1 MSYCIAIPTINRK
14 DLLVDA
20 LSWYLRNL
28 PTTEIIVLDN
38 GQQGMMSAD
47 PRLTVFESKENLGVA
62 GSWNWLMRKAFDRGY
77 DNILMLNDDVILQR
91 SEGEVAAMIDR
102 GTTNTFHRCRS
113 FYNWSVFILRK
124 PIFEKVGDFD
134 ENFKK
139 CFFED
144 NDYEY
149 RMRLS
154 GVTIKYEDDL
164 NPQVYR
170 NSQTIEKNPLLGGYL
185 ENREYY
191 IKKWGGLPDSE
202 TYKTPYG
209 I

>member
-14 DLLVDA
+14 DLLIDA
-20 LSWYLRNL
+20 LSWYLRML

-47 PRLTVFESKENLGVA
+47 TRLTLFESKQNLGVA
-62 GSWNWLMRKAFDRGY
+62 GSWNWLMHKAFDRGY

-91 SEGEVAAMIDR
+91 SENDIEALLGKGDA
-102 GTTNTFHRCRS
+102 NTFHRCRP
-113 FYNWSVFILRK
+113 FYNWSVFMLRRA
-124 PIFEKVGDFD
+124 IYEKVGGFD

-149 RMRLS
+149 RMRLA

-164 NPQVYR
+164 NPHVYL
-170 NSQTIEKNPLLGGYL
+170 NSQTIQKDPLLGGYI

-202 TYKTPYG
+202 TYKTPFG